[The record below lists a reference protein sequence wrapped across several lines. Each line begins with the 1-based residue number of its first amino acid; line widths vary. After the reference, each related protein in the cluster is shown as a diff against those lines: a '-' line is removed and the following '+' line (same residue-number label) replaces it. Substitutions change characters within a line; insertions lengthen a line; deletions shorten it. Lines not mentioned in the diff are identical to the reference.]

1 MLNAL
6 DTLIS
11 NGLSDGALDAVIEDL
26 LENDAIWDG
35 DEKRCLIAV
44 AWHREQGNKTGPTD
58 CSVEYGDVIKVGGE
72 EYRVLDDD
80 ERETAYEESLDSCLD
95 DGCVEGADGPYFD
108 REAWKK
114 DARMDGAGHF
124 LACYDGNE
132 NEFSA
137 GNDEWWFLYRV
148 N

>member
-6 DTLIS
+6 DTLVS
-11 NGLSDGALDAVIEDL
+11 NGLSDAALDAVILDL
-26 LENDAIWDG
+26 LEGGSIEDD

-58 CSVEYGDVIKVGGE
+58 CSVEYGAVIKVGGE
-72 EYRVLDDD
+72 EYRVLDEDD
-80 ERETAYEESLDSCLD
+80 RDAAWEESLENYLD
-95 DGCVEGADGPYFD
+95 ECVEGANGPYFD

-114 DARMDGAGHF
+114 DARMDGAGHS
-124 LACYDGNE
+124 LSCYDGEE
-132 NEFSA
+132 NEFRIGDS
-137 GNDEWWFLYRV
+137 EWWFLYRV